1 MKKLRRKPRK
11 VLALPIVKEK
21 EGAITGLNITF
32 GKKTDDDNSE
42 NKECQR
48 TEAQDQTAIHD
59 SKAENETTQKE
70 SEDVNDKNSI
80 SSHSLWYQDEKHQTD
95 EENSDDRKAQVEFGL
110 NVNNNNGD
118 GGNSK
123 EANDHHGSSDAVE
136 NNGNMTGCG
145 SKDRDTYSRTASYP
159 QWC

>member
-1 MKKLRRKPRK
+1 M

-21 EGAITGLNITF
+21 EGAITGFNITF

-70 SEDVNDKNSI
+70 SEDVNDKNNI
-80 SSHSLWYQDEKHQTD
+80 SSYSLWYQDESTKLM
-95 EENSDDRKAQVEFGL
+95 RKIVMTEKPKL
-110 NVNNNNGD
+110 NL
-118 GGNSK
+118 
-123 EANDHHGSSDAVE
+123 A
-136 NNGNMTGCG
+136 
-145 SKDRDTYSRTASYP
+145 
-159 QWC
+159 